1 MHRHA
6 NGTGG
11 AGLPIGF
18 QKQKCVLR
26 TGLMFVK
33 PDVYGGLDFPLFFA
47 GSAYTKSLKKSFSA
61 VSVRILLQII
71 FGCGVALLLKVIRRL
86 N

>member
-1 MHRHA
+1 MHCHA

-26 TGLMFVK
+26 TGLMLVK

-47 GSAYTKSLKKSFSA
+47 GSAYTKSFKNLFLQLVLEFCYKSFLA
-61 VSVRILLQII
+61 VAWLFCLKLSVD
-71 FGCGVALLLKVIRRL
+71 
-86 N
+86 